1 MLKQEFLNELRAR
14 LSDLPQ
20 REVDDRIAFYGEMID
35 DRIEEGLSEQEAVEG
50 IGSLDEI
57 TKQIIGET
65 PVSKKSED
73 KVRTR
78 RWLKGWEIA
87 LIIVGFPVWGS
98 LLLVLF
104 AVLLTVFITLWSLV
118 VSFWAVFGALAGS
131 GLGGVCGG
139 IATAAMGNTLSGV
152 AVVGVSFV
160 CIGLAIFGFLGCVS
174 ATKGTALLTK
184 KTVLGIKR
192 CIVGKEMS

>member
-57 TKQIIGET
+57 AKQIIGET
-65 PVSKKSED
+65 PASKKSED
-73 KVRTR
+73 KARTR
-78 RWLKGWEIA
+78 RRLKGWEIA

-118 VSFWAVFGALAGS
+118 VSFWAVFGVLAGS

-139 IATAAMGNTLSGV
+139 IATVAMGNTLSGV

>member
-78 RWLKGWEIA
+78 RRLKGWEIA

>member
-35 DRIEEGLSEQEAVEG
+35 DRMEEGLSEQEAVEG
-50 IGSLDEI
+50 IGSLEGI
-57 TKQIIGET
+57 AQQIIGE
-65 PVSKKSED
+65 VSASEKSKD
-73 KVRTR
+73 KVKTKR
-78 RWLKGWEIA
+78 RLKGWEIA

-98 LLLVLF
+98 LLLVMF

-192 CIVGKEMS
+192 CFVGKEMS